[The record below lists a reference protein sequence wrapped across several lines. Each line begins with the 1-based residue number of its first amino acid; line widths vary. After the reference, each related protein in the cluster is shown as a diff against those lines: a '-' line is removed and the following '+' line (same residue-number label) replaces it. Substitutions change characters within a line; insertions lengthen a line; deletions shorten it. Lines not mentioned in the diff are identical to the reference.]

1 MTEQIPSKYVR
12 VPESEDPS
20 KVFKVGAGGFPIR
33 DPEHLMK
40 ETGAESTEE
49 AFKQVKDISSEEARS
64 MGIRLPGTPQIY
76 GEQTK
81 TLTPEML
88 ASIPAGEVTPTEI
101 EGAGA
106 LPNPEDVLGGEIDT
120 TTIRNQLSSANT
132 TIASLQQS
140 LIDIQKQI
148 EENARKRKE
157 EAEAEQKGILD
168 KLKGLVG
175 GSEKKAKE
183 LEEEA
188 DLKKTQ
194 DAYKEILNKMD
205 TRQALLFGE
214 LRQIEGGRIS
224 AAQMGRE
231 QSEARRQ
238 AQIDLA
244 LLQAQASIL
253 QRDYSFAKQ
262 TIDTTMGYIEKDK
275 QDEMNYYSTLL
286 QLSNQKIVSFTK
298 EEKDAFNAQLG
309 IIEKATEDKKDEL
322 EQKGN
327 LMLDAIKNYGVELPD
342 LTGLTIEEAQKVYQ
356 ETIAPFATEER
367 ELELAKARADIARTK
382 DLTTGGG
389 GGKEDKQLSLNEID
403 IFRRAYGWTPPMGF
417 TNSQL
422 TQFMKDNPN
431 RTPEELEKAA
441 NEVATKL
448 QGESTETTGETEEET
463 TKETGEYLS
472 DEWFKEKYTTAE
484 LKKVS
489 DKLGTSKWYTPK
501 GMDINRALRELMTKI
516 KEARGEGHS
525 DDEILKYL
533 EDKYF

>member
-1 MTEQIPSKYVR
+1 MAEQITSKFVR
-12 VPESEDPS
+12 IPESEDPN

-64 MGIRLPGTPQIY
+64 MGIRLPGSPQIY

-106 LPNPEDVLGGEIDT
+106 LPKPEDVLGGMPDT
-120 TTIRNQLSSANT
+120 TNLRNQLSSTST
-132 TIASLQQS
+132 TISSLEQS
-140 LIDIQKQI
+140 LIDIRQEQKDIAQ
-148 EENARKRKE
+148 KRKE
-157 EAEAEQKGILD
+157 ESEAEQKGALG

-214 LRQIEGGRIS
+214 LRQIESGGIS
-224 AAQMGRE
+224 AARMGRK
-231 QSEARRQ
+231 QSEAKRQ

-262 TIDTTMGYIEKDK
+262 TIDMTMEYFEKDK
-275 QDEMNYYSTLL
+275 KDEMNYYSTLL
-286 QLSNQKIVSFTK
+286 QLSNQKIISFTQD
-298 EEKDAFNAQLG
+298 EKDAFNAQLD

-322 EQKGN
+322 KQKSD
-327 LMLDAIKNYGVELPD
+327 LMLDAIKTYGVELPD
-342 LTGLTIEEAQKVYQ
+342 LTGLTIEEAQRVYQ

-367 ELELAKARADIARTK
+367 ELELEKTRAEIARTK
-382 DLTTGGG
+382 QLAGGGEPEETLLESLEEDATSLLERGLTKDQIAEQLGVLYPELTPTTITNAINKITAISPEIDAAKIAMGLFTGG
-389 GGKEDKQLSLNEID
+389 
-403 IFRRAYGWTPPMGF
+403 T
-417 TNSQL
+417 
-422 TQFMKDNPN
+422 
-431 RTPEELEKAA
+431 
-441 NEVATKL
+441 TK
-448 QGESTETTGETEEET
+448 ET
-463 TKETGEYLS
+463 TKEAITPETKPKTGLVGTLGEKGEFLPIA
-472 DEWFKEKYTTAE
+472 KEKWWE
-484 LKKVS
+484 
-489 DKLGTSKWYTPK
+489 
-501 GMDINRALRELMTKI
+501 
-516 KEARGEGHS
+516 
-525 DDEILKYL
+525 
-533 EDKYF
+533 